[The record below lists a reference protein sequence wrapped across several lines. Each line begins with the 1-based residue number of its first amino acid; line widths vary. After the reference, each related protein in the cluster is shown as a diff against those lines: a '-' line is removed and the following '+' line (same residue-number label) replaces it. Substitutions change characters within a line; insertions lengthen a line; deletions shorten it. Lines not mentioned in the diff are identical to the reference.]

1 MTAPA
6 ITVYMADWCG
16 YCRRAKALLTQKNL
30 PFNEINVE
38 DDVKFRAEM
47 VARSG
52 RRTLPQIFI
61 GDKHIGGCDDLM
73 ELERS
78 GGLDKLIQGIT

>member
-6 ITVYMADWCG
+6 ITLYMAGWCG
-16 YCRRAKALLTQKNL
+16 YCQRAKALLTQKNAA
-30 PFNEINVE
+30 FTEIDV
-38 DDVKFRAEM
+38 DDDAKFRAEM

-52 RRTLPQIFI
+52 RRSVPQIFI

-78 GGLDKLIQGIT
+78 GELDRLLQGA